1 MSKWAN
7 WHLVSVDP
15 LAQSFTWED
24 QFLKAASCTKVSVW
38 LLGHVDFFFFFAW
51 FYWAG
56 LGRILPRAIKNTCF
70 LVNFS
75 PIHTLTELGFSGNI
89 SVEKLEQ
96 QLGSFSKQPS
106 SLICLEILILS
117 SQRFDLRPD
126 FISSSAWQLSNLS
139 FSAVEFHDLDT

>member
-1 MSKWAN
+1 MSQLAPSFSGSSCSKF
-7 WHLVSVDP
+7 HLGGPISQSSIMHKSQC
-15 LAQSFTWED
+15 LASRTCW
-24 QFLKAASCTKVSVW
+24 
-38 LLGHVDFFFFFAW
+38 FFFFFAW